1 MYTIMIIDD
10 NEQLQNGIG
19 NVLVSNGYSIIK
31 PREFCNIPYL
41 VKENNPSLIL
51 LDIKFQ
57 LYL

>member
-31 PREFCNIPYL
+31 PREFCNI
-41 VKENNPSLIL
+41 
-51 LDIKFQ
+51 
-57 LYL
+57 